1 MGKGYN
7 NFMCKKPFH
16 PASRDNIKRVWMA
29 EQRHEDQKKKE
40 EEMRV
45 QYEKEQ
51 DLYNNRLM
59 VSTESRDKLS
69 LNFMYEA
76 PPGAHKGITHTII

>member
-1 MGKGYN
+1 MGKGFN

-29 EQRHEDQKKKE
+29 EQRDADNKKKE
-40 EEMRV
+40 DELRA

-51 DLYNNRLM
+51 DLYNN
-59 VSTESRDKLS
+59 
-69 LNFMYEA
+69 
-76 PPGAHKGITHTII
+76 